1 MAIALWLR
9 TGAGVCSVSP
19 ADLLSALG
27 TMSRG
32 TDGSFTAGQV
42 RVNDLFLMGCSDTGV
57 RNGCVKQHS

>member
-9 TGAGVCSVSP
+9 AGAGGVSSVPP

-32 TDGSFTAGQV
+32 TDGFFTAGQV
-42 RVNDLFLMGCSDTGV
+42 RVNNLLLMGSDTGV
-57 RNGCVKQHS
+57 RNGCVKQHA